1 MSEKFKDY
9 CSSNITPQMTLLE
22 KLNKIIKFLKEN
34 PEINLIVNSQNMFYC
49 SDNFSDGELTY
60 DLSHLS
66 NLSGETVKVG
76 NIVFFKNAVLALI
89 TSLYSGTFTIA
100 EPVKFK
106 GEKGDTGSQGIQGI
120 QGERGL
126 QGIQG
131 IQGIAGPQGP
141 QGPEGPEGP
150 QGPQGLDG
158 RDLYIHHV
166 YFILNGN
173 SQHVKFI
180 SHKSTAFDS
189 TEDITSF
196 ANYTSGVFD
205 IPIYYDSEIYTGY
218 YFSSLSGTSGQI
230 VINGMESDGSW
241 IQQTL
246 TFTNFND
253 QVQKI

>member
-1 MSEKFKDY
+1 MSEKFKEY
-9 CSSNITPQMTLLE
+9 RASSITPQMTLIE
-22 KLNKIIKFLKEN
+22 KLNAIIKFLSEN

-76 NIVFFKNAVLALI
+76 DVVFFKNAVLALI

-106 GEKGDTGSQGIQGI
+106 GEKGDTGAQ
-120 QGERGL
+120 GL

-131 IQGIAGPQGP
+131 IQGEQGI
-141 QGPEGPEGP
+141 QGPEGP
-150 QGPQGLDG
+150 QGPQGPQGPSG
-158 RDLYIHHV
+158 RDLYIHNL
-166 YFILNGN
+166 YFVLDGN

-189 TEDITSF
+189 TDDFGSVS
-196 ANYTSGVFD
+196 NYSSNVFE
-205 IPIYYDSEIYTGY
+205 IPIYYNSKVYTGY
-218 YFSSLSGTSGQI
+218 FMSSLNGTTGTI
-230 VINGMESDGSW
+230 VINGMESNGTW

-246 TFTNFND
+246 TFTNFQD
-253 QVQKI
+253 QVQRI